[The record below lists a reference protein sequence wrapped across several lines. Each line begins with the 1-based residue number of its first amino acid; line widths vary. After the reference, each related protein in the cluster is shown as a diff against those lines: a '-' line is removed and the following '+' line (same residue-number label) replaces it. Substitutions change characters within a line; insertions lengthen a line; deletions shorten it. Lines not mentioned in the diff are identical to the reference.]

1 MFSLSQACDKSKKI
15 FLYFLAE
22 LKIYHPS
29 YSICIENDYFKKGKW
44 EMMIMVLQNT
54 PSFVPVDNLRH
65 LSTAILFHLT
75 NAKTAA
81 AIVI

>member
-1 MFSLSQACDKSKKI
+1 MV
-15 FLYFLAE
+15 
-22 LKIYHPS
+22 
-29 YSICIENDYFKKGKW
+29 
-44 EMMIMVLQNT
+44 IMALQNT

-65 LSTAILFHLT
+65 SSTAILVHLT

>member
-1 MFSLSQACDKSKKI
+1 
-15 FLYFLAE
+15 
-22 LKIYHPS
+22 
-29 YSICIENDYFKKGKW
+29 
-44 EMMIMVLQNT
+44 MMIMALQNT
-54 PSFVPVDNLRH
+54 SSFVPVDNLRH

>member
-1 MFSLSQACDKSKKI
+1 MA
-15 FLYFLAE
+15 
-22 LKIYHPS
+22 
-29 YSICIENDYFKKGKW
+29 
-44 EMMIMVLQNT
+44 LQNT

-65 LSTAILFHLT
+65 SSTAILFYLT